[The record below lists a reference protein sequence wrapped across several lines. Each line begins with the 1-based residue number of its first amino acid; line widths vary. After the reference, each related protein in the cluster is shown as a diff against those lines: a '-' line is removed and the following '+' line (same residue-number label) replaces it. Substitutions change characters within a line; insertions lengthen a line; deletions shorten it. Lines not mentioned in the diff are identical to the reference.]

1 MKQKKHQT
9 VRNFTLP
16 LVTSAIRQI
25 YQSEQ
30 FFNQEIMR
38 HKSEKKIQVKT
49 RTLLKP
55 WRASITKVEY
65 REKGKSVSCTTFP
78 NKPPIPVQWSE
89 NEISL
94 GEIIKANDSVF
105 YC

>member
-1 MKQKKHQT
+1 
-9 VRNFTLP
+9 
-16 LVTSAIRQI
+16 
-25 YQSEQ
+25 
-30 FFNQEIMR
+30 MR
-38 HKSEKKIQVKT
+38 HKSEKKIQVKI

-89 NEISL
+89 KEISL
-94 GEIIKANDSVF
+94 GEIIQANDSVF

>member
-16 LVTSAIRQI
+16 LVTSTIRQM

-38 HKSEKKIQVKT
+38 HKSEKKIQVKI

-89 NEISL
+89 KEISL
-94 GEIIKANDSVF
+94 GEIIQANDSVF

>member
-78 NKPPIPVQWSE
+78 NKPPTPVQWSE